1 MLAAQR
7 QARIL
12 EEVQRT
18 GGVRVNDL
26 TRLLGV
32 SDMTVR
38 RDLDVLDSRGLLTK
52 VHGGATVRRAGST
65 DEPAFTVKA
74 EMEQPAKD
82 AIARKAAALV
92 RPGTAI
98 GISGGST
105 TYTLARHLVGV
116 PDLTVVTNS
125 LRVAD
130 VLHAHES
137 ANPGN
142 NQTVILTGGMRTPS
156 EALVGPIAVQ
166 AIRTLHLDQVFLG
179 VYGMDAAAGY
189 TSPNLMESETN
200 RALVAAAPQP
210 RRGRRPHEVGRGRPV
225 GVRRPRR
232 GRGAGDRRRLPR
244 EAREV
249 LAEEVGELVL
259 AERDGLAASELAA
272 PTGPVRWA
280 QPAALPGGRASE
292 LCLGSRAATTEP
304 LCRNF
309 HEALQRTS
317 RSRPA

>member
-38 RDLDVLDSRGLLTK
+38 RDLDVLDSRGLVTK
-52 VHGGATVRRAGST
+52 VHGGATARHAGST

-82 AIARKAAALV
+82 AIARTAAALV

-98 GISGGST
+98 GVSGGST
-105 TYTLARHLVGV
+105 TYSLARHLVGV
-116 PDLTVVTNS
+116 PNLTVVTNS

-130 VLHAHES
+130 VLHAHE
-137 ANPGN
+137 ATHPGG

-166 AIRTLHLDQVFLG
+166 AVRTLHLDQVFLG
-179 VYGMDAAAGY
+179 VYGMDADAGY

-200 RALVAAAPQP
+200 RALVAAA
-210 RRGRRPHEVGRGRPV
+210 RNLVVVADHTKWGVVGLSAF
-225 GVRRPRR
+225 
-232 GRGAGDRRRLPR
+232 AGLGDAAVLVSDDGLP
-244 EAREV
+244 ESARQV
-249 LAEEVGELVL
+249 LADEVGELVI
-259 AERDGLAASELAA
+259 AD
-272 PTGPVRWA
+272 
-280 QPAALPGGRASE
+280 RA
-292 LCLGSRAATTEP
+292 G
-304 LCRNF
+304 
-309 HEALQRTS
+309 
-317 RSRPA
+317 

>member
-82 AIARKAAALV
+82 AIARTAAALV

-130 VLHAHES
+130 VLHAHAS
-137 ANPGN
+137 ASPGN

-200 RALVAAAPQP
+200 RALVAAA
-210 RRGRRPHEVGRGRPV
+210 RNLVVVADHTKWGVVGLSAF
-225 GVRRPRR
+225 
-232 GRGAGDRRRLPR
+232 AGLGDAAVLVTDDGLPP

-249 LAEEVGELVL
+249 LAEEVAELVL
-259 AERDGLAASELAA
+259 AERDG
-272 PTGPVRWA
+272 
-280 QPAALPGGRASE
+280 
-292 LCLGSRAATTEP
+292 
-304 LCRNF
+304 
-309 HEALQRTS
+309 
-317 RSRPA
+317 

>member
-82 AIARKAAALV
+82 AIARKAAELV

-200 RALVAAAPQP
+200 RALVSAARNLVVVADHTKW
-210 RRGRRPHEVGRGRPV
+210 GVVGLSAF
-225 GVRRPRR
+225 
-232 GRGAGDRRRLPR
+232 AGLGDAAVLVTDDGLPR

-249 LAEEVGELVL
+249 LVEEVGELVL
-259 AERDGLAASELAA
+259 AERDE
-272 PTGPVRWA
+272 
-280 QPAALPGGRASE
+280 
-292 LCLGSRAATTEP
+292 
-304 LCRNF
+304 
-309 HEALQRTS
+309 
-317 RSRPA
+317 

>member
-52 VHGGATVRRAGST
+52 VHGGATVRRSGST

-74 EMEQPAKD
+74 EREQPEKD
-82 AIARKAAALV
+82 AIASEAAKLV
-92 RPGTAI
+92 RPGSAV

-105 TYTLARHLVGV
+105 TYSLARHLVGV

-125 LRVAD
+125 LRVAE
-130 VLHAHES
+130 VLYSHE
-137 ANPGN
+137 ATK
-142 NQTVILTGGMRTPS
+142 QTVILTGGMRTPS

-179 VYGMDAAAGY
+179 VYGMDPAAGF

-200 RALVAAAPQP
+200 RALVGAARSLVVVADHTKW
-210 RRGRRPHEVGRGRPV
+210 GVVGLS
-225 GVRRPRR
+225 
-232 GRGAGDRRRLPR
+232 AFAELT
-244 EAREV
+244 EAAV
-249 LAEEVGELVL
+249 LVTDDGLAEDDRAELRDAVGELVV
-259 AERDGLAASELAA
+259 AERRG
-272 PTGPVRWA
+272 
-280 QPAALPGGRASE
+280 
-292 LCLGSRAATTEP
+292 
-304 LCRNF
+304 
-309 HEALQRTS
+309 
-317 RSRPA
+317 

>member
-38 RDLDVLDSRGLLTK
+38 RDLDLLDQRGLVTK
-52 VHGGATVRRAGST
+52 VHGGATVRRSGSI

-82 AIARKAAALV
+82 AIARHAAALV

-105 TYTLARHLVGV
+105 TYSMARHLVGV

-125 LRVAD
+125 LRVAE
-130 VLHAHES
+130 VLHSHE
-137 ANPGN
+137 AK
-142 NQTVILTGGMRTPS
+142 QTVILTGGMRTPS

-179 VYGMDAAAGY
+179 VYGLDPAAGF

-200 RALVAAAPQP
+200 RALVAAA
-210 RRGRRPHEVGRGRPV
+210 RSLVVVADHTKWGVVGLSAFATLSEAAVLVTDDGMP
-225 GVRRPRR
+225 
-232 GRGAGDRRRLPR
+232 D
-244 EAREV
+244 EARAV
-249 LAEEVGELVL
+249 LTEEVGELVI
-259 AERDGLAASELAA
+259 AERGE
-272 PTGPVRWA
+272 G
-280 QPAALPGGRASE
+280 
-292 LCLGSRAATTEP
+292 
-304 LCRNF
+304 
-309 HEALQRTS
+309 
-317 RSRPA
+317 

>member
-52 VHGGATVRRAGST
+52 VHGGATVRRSGST

-74 EMEQPAKD
+74 EREQPEKD
-82 AIARKAAALV
+82 AIAREAAKLV
-92 RPGTAI
+92 RPGSAI

-105 TYTLARHLVGV
+105 TFSLARHLVGV

-125 LRVAD
+125 LRVAE
-130 VLHAHES
+130 VLYSHE
-137 ANPGN
+137 AAK
-142 NQTVILTGGMRTPS
+142 QTVILTGGMRTPS

-179 VYGMDAAAGY
+179 VYGMDPDAGF

-200 RALVAAAPQP
+200 RALVGAARSLVVVADHTKW
-210 RRGRRPHEVGRGRPV
+210 GVVGLSAFASV
-225 GVRRPRR
+225 GEAAVLVTDDGLPED
-232 GRGAGDRRRLPR
+232 DRAELS
-244 EAREV
+244 EA
-249 LAEEVGELVL
+249 VGELVI
-259 AERDGLAASELAA
+259 AERRG
-272 PTGPVRWA
+272 
-280 QPAALPGGRASE
+280 
-292 LCLGSRAATTEP
+292 
-304 LCRNF
+304 
-309 HEALQRTS
+309 
-317 RSRPA
+317 

>member
-52 VHGGATVRRAGST
+52 VHGGATVRRSGST

-82 AIARKAAALV
+82 AIARTAAALV

-130 VLHAHES
+130 VLHAHETT
-137 ANPGN
+137 NPGA

-179 VYGMDAAAGY
+179 VYGMDAQAGY

-200 RALVAAAPQP
+200 RALVTAARNLIVVADHTKW
-210 RRGRRPHEVGRGRPV
+210 GVVGLSAFAALDDAAVLVSDDGLSE
-225 GVRRPRR
+225 
-232 GRGAGDRRRLPR
+232 D
-244 EAREV
+244 AREV
-249 LAEEVGELVL
+249 LSDEVGELVL
-259 AERDGLAASELAA
+259 AD
-272 PTGPVRWA
+272 
-280 QPAALPGGRASE
+280 RA
-292 LCLGSRAATTEP
+292 G
-304 LCRNF
+304 
-309 HEALQRTS
+309 Q
-317 RSRPA
+317 

>member
-1 MLAAQR
+1 MQVTESGTHVLGSQDVGEGSAAGREYGAKGNGIPMLAAQR

-12 EEVQRT
+12 EEVQRA

-38 RDLDVLDSRGLLTK
+38 RDLDVLDQRGLITK
-52 VHGGATVRRAGST
+52 VHGGATVRRSGSI

-82 AIARKAAALV
+82 AIARRAAALV
-92 RPGTAI
+92 RPGTAV

-105 TYTLARHLVGV
+105 TFSLARHLVGI

-125 LRVAD
+125 LRVAE
-130 VLHAHES
+130 VLHSHDAK
-137 ANPGN
+137 
-142 NQTVILTGGMRTPS
+142 QTVILTGGMRTPS

-179 VYGMDAAAGY
+179 VYGLDPTAGF

-200 RALVAAAPQP
+200 RALVAAARSLVVVADHTKWGVVGLSAFAALAEAAVLVTDDGMPGDA
-210 RRGRRPHEVGRGRPV
+210 RG
-225 GVRRPRR
+225 
-232 GRGAGDRRRLPR
+232 L
-244 EAREV
+244 
-249 LAEEVGELVL
+249 LAEEVGELVI
-259 AERDGLAASELAA
+259 ADRGDS
-272 PTGPVRWA
+272 
-280 QPAALPGGRASE
+280 
-292 LCLGSRAATTEP
+292 
-304 LCRNF
+304 
-309 HEALQRTS
+309 
-317 RSRPA
+317 

>member
-52 VHGGATVRRAGST
+52 VHGGATVRRSGST
-65 DEPAFTVKA
+65 DEPSFTVKA
-74 EMEQPAKD
+74 EREQPEKD
-82 AIARKAAALV
+82 AIAREAAKLV
-92 RPGTAI
+92 RPGSAV

-105 TYTLARHLVGV
+105 TYSLARHLVGI

-125 LRVAD
+125 LRVAE
-130 VLHAHES
+130 VLYSHE
-137 ANPGN
+137 ATK
-142 NQTVILTGGMRTPS
+142 QTGLTDGMRTPS

-179 VYGMDAAAGY
+179 VYGMDPAAGF

-200 RALVAAAPQP
+200 RALVGAAQP
-210 RRGRRPHEVGRGRPV
+210 GRRGRPHEVGR
-225 GVRRPRR
+225 RRALGLR
-232 GRGAGDRRRLPR
+232 GLDEAAVLVTDDGLDEDDRQELRDS
-244 EAREV
+244 
-249 LAEEVGELVL
+249 VGELVV
-259 AERDGLAASELAA
+259 AERRG
-272 PTGPVRWA
+272 
-280 QPAALPGGRASE
+280 
-292 LCLGSRAATTEP
+292 
-304 LCRNF
+304 
-309 HEALQRTS
+309 
-317 RSRPA
+317 